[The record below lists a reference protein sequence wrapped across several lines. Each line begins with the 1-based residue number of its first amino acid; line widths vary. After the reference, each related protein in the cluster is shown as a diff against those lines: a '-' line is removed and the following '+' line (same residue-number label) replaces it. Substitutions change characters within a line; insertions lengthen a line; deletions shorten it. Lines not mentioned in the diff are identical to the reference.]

1 MFKMEIIQI
10 IQMIKTLFHYT
21 IKKLFRY
28 LSLKTNLII
37 LLFLLFP
44 LKFVSAQSVSVDEI
58 YCDVSKV
65 NLLEKGTNSI
75 SYKDSNFDLVIS
87 KINKDISNKK
97 FNLLVSA
104 GSKPSSGYN
113 LEFKKIKIKKKKINL
128 YFNEIKPPKNSKNLT
143 VITYPFCLVQIDNLD
158 KYKYKV
164 KIKKKRSKFLIFK
177 IF

>member
-1 MFKMEIIQI
+1 
-10 IQMIKTLFHYT
+10 MIKTLFHYT

-44 LKFVSAQSVSVDEI
+44 VKFVFAQSVGIDEI

-87 KINKDISNKK
+87 KIDKDISNKK

-104 GSKPSSGYN
+104 GPKPSSGYK

-128 YFNEIKPPKNSKNLT
+128 YFNEIKPTKNSKNLT
-143 VITYPFCLVQIDNLD
+143 VITHPFCLVQIDNLD
-158 KYKYKV
+158 KYKV